1 MIVDDEKEKRSS
13 GHESST
19 YPSRVGAIIT
29 PDLKRINTADIVR
42 RF

>member
-1 MIVDDEKEKRSS
+1 MIDDEKKERSS

-19 YPSRVGAIIT
+19 YPSRVDAFAIQNV
-29 PDLKRINTADIVR
+29 KRINRVDIVR